1 MTIKA
6 YLIQTGILALV
17 FFAVFYSIRLYTFNE
32 VRKQYNQTIER
43 LELEQLQNLQQLQS
57 QQNIVVS
64 GYLQK
69 IKTLE
74 GEHEKTLQELETA
87 QFSNT
92 VTGVNCVVSNAIHD
106 SLHKD
111 SGSQTTVQAAGDKP
125 DLICYTRAEL
135 QRKVKRSLDIAAECD
150 ALSVRYSALLE
161 VCTQKDNK

>member
-57 QQNIVVS
+57 QQNIIVS

-92 VTGVNCVVSNAIHD
+92 VTGVNCVVSNAVN

-111 SGSQTTVQAAGDKP
+111 SGSQTTVQATGNKS

-150 ALSVRYSALLE
+150 ALSVRYVTLLKICQGE
-161 VCTQKDNK
+161 K

>member
-43 LELEQLQNLQQLQS
+43 LELEQLQNLQKLQS

-111 SGSQTTVQAAGDKP
+111 SGGQTTVQTTGNKP

-135 QRKVKRSLDIAAECD
+135 QRKVKESL
-150 ALSVRYSALLE
+150 ALTREADELAIRYQTLLE
-161 VCTQKDNK
+161 VCTQKDK

>member
-32 VRKQYNQTIER
+32 VRKQYNQTIEK

-57 QQNIVVS
+57 QQNIIVS

-69 IKTLE
+69 IKALE

-92 VTGVNCVVSNAIHD
+92 VTGVNCVVSNAVN

-111 SGSQTTVQAAGDKP
+111 SGSKTTVQTTGNKP

-135 QRKVKRSLDIAAECD
+135 QRKVKESL
-150 ALSVRYSALLE
+150 ALTREADELAIKYKALLD
-161 VCTQKDNK
+161 VCTQKDK

>member
-92 VTGVNCVVSNAIHD
+92 VTGVNCVVSNAID

-111 SGSQTTVQAAGDKP
+111 SGSKTTVQTTGNKP

-161 VCTQKDNK
+161 VCTRKDK

>member
-17 FFAVFYSIRLYTFNE
+17 FFAVFYSIRLYTVNE

-57 QQNIVVS
+57 QQNIIVS

-92 VTGVNCVVSNAIHD
+92 VTGVNCVVSNAVN

-111 SGSQTTVQAAGDKP
+111 SGSQTTVQATGNKS

>member
-43 LELEQLQNLQQLQS
+43 LELEQLQNLQQLQHE
-57 QQNIVVS
+57 QNIVVS

-74 GEHEKTLQELETA
+74 GEHERTLQELETA

-111 SGSQTTVQAAGDKP
+111 SGSKTTVQTAGNKP

-135 QRKVKRSLDIAAECD
+135 QSKVKRSLDIAAECD
-150 ALSVRYSALLE
+150 ALSVRYATLLE
-161 VCTQKDNK
+161 VCTQKDK

>member
-17 FFAVFYSIRLYTFNE
+17 FFAVFYSIRLYMFNE

-43 LELEQLQNLQQLQS
+43 LELEQLQNLQHLQS

-111 SGSQTTVQAAGDKP
+111 SGSKTTVQATGNKP

-135 QRKVKRSLDIAAECD
+135 QRKVKESLDLAKEADELAIK
-150 ALSVRYSALLE
+150 YKALLE
-161 VCTQKDNK
+161 VCTQKDK

>member
-57 QQNIVVS
+57 QQNIIVS

-92 VTGVNCVVSNAIHD
+92 VTGVNCVVSNAVN

-111 SGSQTTVQAAGDKP
+111 SGSATTVQATGDKP
-125 DLICYTRAEL
+125 DLICYTRSEL
-135 QRKVKRSLDIAAECD
+135 QSKVKRSLDITAECD
-150 ALSVRYSALLE
+150 ALSVRYGTLLKI
-161 VCTQKDNK
+161 CTQKDK

>member
-17 FFAVFYSIRLYTFNE
+17 FFAVFYSIRLYTVNE

-92 VTGVNCVVSNAIHD
+92 VTGVNCVVSNAVN

-111 SGSQTTVQAAGDKP
+111 SGSQTTVQATGNKP

>member
-6 YLIQTGILALV
+6 YLIQTGILAVV
-17 FFAVFYSIRLYTFNE
+17 FFVVFYALRLYTVRE
-32 VRKQYNQTIER
+32 VSKQYNQTIER

-57 QQNIVVS
+57 QQNIIVS

-92 VTGVNCVVSNAIHD
+92 VTGVNCVVSNAVN

-111 SGSQTTVQAAGDKP
+111 SDSKTTMPTAGNKP
-125 DLICYTRAEL
+125 DLICYTRTEL
-135 QRKVKRSLDIAAECD
+135 QRKVAESLAITKEADELAIK
-150 ALSVRYSALLE
+150 YQTLLK
-161 VCTQKDNK
+161 VCQGEK

>member
-43 LELEQLQNLQQLQS
+43 LELEQLQNLQHLQS

-111 SGSQTTVQAAGDKP
+111 SGSKTTVQTTGDKP

-135 QRKVKRSLDIAAECD
+135 QRKVKESLDLAKEADELAIK
-150 ALSVRYSALLE
+150 YKALLE
-161 VCTQKDNK
+161 VCTQKDK

>member
-43 LELEQLQNLQQLQS
+43 LELEQLQNLQHLQS

-92 VTGVNCVVSNAIHD
+92 VTGVNCVVSNAVN

-111 SGSQTTVQAAGDKP
+111 SNGKTTVQTTGNKP

-135 QRKVKRSLDIAAECD
+135 QRKVKESL
-150 ALSVRYSALLE
+150 ALTREADELAIRYQTLLE
-161 VCTQKDNK
+161 VCTQKDK

>member
-32 VRKQYNQTIER
+32 VSKQYNRTIER

-69 IKTLE
+69 IKVLE

-92 VTGVNCVVSNAIHD
+92 VTGVNCVVSNAVN

-111 SGSQTTVQAAGDKP
+111 SGSKTTVPTAGDKP

-135 QRKVKRSLDIAAECD
+135 QRKIKASLALAAECD
-150 ALSVRYSALLE
+150 TLSVRYSALLE
-161 VCTQKDNK
+161 TCTQKDK

>member
-111 SGSQTTVQAAGDKP
+111 SNGKTTMQTSGNKP

-135 QRKVKRSLDIAAECD
+135 QRKVKESL
-150 ALSVRYSALLE
+150 ALTREADELAIRYQTLLE
-161 VCTQKDNK
+161 VCTQKDK

>member
-74 GEHEKTLQELETA
+74 GEHEKTLHELETA

-92 VTGVNCVVSNAIHD
+92 VTGVNCVVSNAID

-111 SGSQTTVQAAGDKP
+111 SGSKTTVQTTGNKP

-135 QRKVKRSLDIAAECD
+135 QRKVKESLDITKECD
-150 ALSVRYSALLE
+150 ALSVRYATLLE
-161 VCTQKDNK
+161 VCTQKDK

>member
-111 SGSQTTVQAAGDKP
+111 SGSKTTVQTTGDKP

-135 QRKVKRSLDIAAECD
+135 QRKVKESLDLAKEADELAIK
-150 ALSVRYSALLE
+150 YKALLE
-161 VCTQKDNK
+161 VCTQKDK

>member
-92 VTGVNCVVSNAIHD
+92 VTGVNCVVSNAIY

-111 SGSQTTVQAAGDKP
+111 GGSKTTVQTAGNKP

-135 QRKVKRSLDIAAECD
+135 QRKVKESLDITAECD
-150 ALSVRYSALLE
+150 ALSVRYATLLE
-161 VCTQKDNK
+161 VCTQKDK

>member
-57 QQNIVVS
+57 QQNIIVS

-92 VTGVNCVVSNAIHD
+92 VTGVNNN

-111 SGSQTTVQAAGDKP
+111 GGSKTTVQATGNKS

-135 QRKVKRSLDIAAECD
+135 QRKVKESLDITKECD
-150 ALSVRYSALLE
+150 ALSVRYATLLE
-161 VCTQKDNK
+161 VCTQKDK

>member
-17 FFAVFYSIRLYTFNE
+17 FFAIFYSIRLYTFNE

-57 QQNIVVS
+57 QQNTIVS

-92 VTGVNCVVSNAIHD
+92 VTGVNCVVSNAVN

-111 SGSQTTVQAAGDKP
+111 GGSKTTVQTAGNKP

-135 QRKVKRSLDIAAECD
+135 QRKIKASLDITKEADELAIKY
-150 ALSVRYSALLE
+150 RALLE
-161 VCTQKDNK
+161 VCTQKDK

>member
-32 VRKQYNQTIER
+32 VSKQYNRTIER
-43 LELEQLQNLQQLQS
+43 LELEQLQNLQKLQS

-69 IKTLE
+69 IKVLE

-111 SGSQTTVQAAGDKP
+111 SESTTAVQATGDKP
-125 DLICYTRAEL
+125 DLVCYTRAEL
-135 QRKVKRSLDIAAECD
+135 QRKIKASLALAAECD
-150 ALSVRYSALLE
+150 TLSVRYSALLE
-161 VCTQKDNK
+161 TCTQKDK

>member
-74 GEHEKTLQELETA
+74 GEHERTLQELETA

-111 SGSQTTVQAAGDKP
+111 GGSKTTVQTAGDKP

-135 QRKVKRSLDIAAECD
+135 QRKVKESLDLAKEADELAI
-150 ALSVRYSALLE
+150 RYQTLLD
-161 VCTQKDNK
+161 VCTQKDK

>member
-92 VTGVNCVVSNAIHD
+92 VTGVNCVVSNAVN

-111 SGSQTTVQAAGDKP
+111 SGSQTTVQATGNKS

-150 ALSVRYSALLE
+150 ALSVRYSTLLE

>member
-111 SGSQTTVQAAGDKP
+111 GGSQTTVQATGNKP

-135 QRKVKRSLDIAAECD
+135 QSKVKRSLDIAAECD
-150 ALSVRYSALLE
+150 KLAERYNTLLK
-161 VCTQKDNK
+161 VCKE

>member
-32 VRKQYNQTIER
+32 VRKQYNETIER

-57 QQNIVVS
+57 QQNIIVS

-92 VTGVNCVVSNAIHD
+92 VTGVNCVVSNAVN

-111 SGSQTTVQAAGDKP
+111 SGSKTTVQTAGDKP

-135 QRKVKRSLDIAAECD
+135 QRKIKASLDITKECD

>member
-69 IKTLE
+69 IKALE

-92 VTGVNCVVSNAIHD
+92 VTGVNCVVSNAVN
-106 SLHKD
+106 SLHKN
-111 SGSQTTVQAAGDKP
+111 SGSKTTVQTAGNKP

-135 QRKVKRSLDIAAECD
+135 QSKVKRSLDIAAECD
-150 ALSVRYSALLE
+150 ALSVRYATLLE
-161 VCTQKDNK
+161 VCTQKDK

>member
-57 QQNIVVS
+57 QQNIIVS

-92 VTGVNCVVSNAIHD
+92 VTGVNCVVSNAVN
-106 SLHKD
+106 SMHKD
-111 SGSQTTVQAAGDKP
+111 SGSKTTVQTAGNKP
-125 DLICYTRAEL
+125 DLVCYTRAEL
-135 QRKVKRSLDIAAECD
+135 QSKVKRSL
-150 ALSVRYSALLE
+150 ALTKEADELAIKYRALLD
-161 VCTQKDNK
+161 VCTQKDK

>member
-43 LELEQLQNLQQLQS
+43 MELEQLQNLQQLQS
-57 QQNIVVS
+57 QQNIIVS

-74 GEHEKTLQELETA
+74 GEHEKTLHELETA

-92 VTGVNCVVSNAIHD
+92 VTGVNCVVSNAVN

-111 SGSQTTVQAAGDKP
+111 SGSKATMQTAGNKP
-125 DLICYTRAEL
+125 DLVCYTRAEL
-135 QRKVKRSLDIAAECD
+135 QSKVKRSLDITKECD
-150 ALSVRYSALLE
+150 ALSVRYATLLE
-161 VCTQKDNK
+161 VCTQKDK

>member
-43 LELEQLQNLQQLQS
+43 LELEQLQNLQKLQS

-92 VTGVNCVVSNAIHD
+92 VTGVNCVVSNAID

-111 SGSQTTVQAAGDKP
+111 SGSKATVQTTGDKP

-135 QRKVKRSLDIAAECD
+135 QRKVKESLDIAAECD
-150 ALSVRYSALLE
+150 ALSVRYATLLE
-161 VCTQKDNK
+161 VCTQKDK

>member
-17 FFAVFYSIRLYTFNE
+17 FFAVFYSIRLYTVNE
-32 VRKQYNQTIER
+32 VRKQYSQTIER

-57 QQNIVVS
+57 QQNIIVS

-69 IKTLE
+69 IKALE

-92 VTGVNCVVSNAIHD
+92 VTGVNCVVSNAVNN

-111 SGSQTTVQAAGDKP
+111 SGSKATMQAAGNKP
-125 DLICYTRAEL
+125 DLICYTRSEL
-135 QRKVKRSLDIAAECD
+135 QSKVARSL
-150 ALSVRYSALLE
+150 ALTKEADELAIKYRALLD
-161 VCTQKDNK
+161 VCTQKDK

>member
-17 FFAVFYSIRLYTFNE
+17 FFAVFYSIRLYTVNE

-92 VTGVNCVVSNAIHD
+92 VTGVNCVVSNAVN

-111 SGSQTTVQAAGDKP
+111 SGSQTTVQATGNKS

>member
-17 FFAVFYSIRLYTFNE
+17 FFAVFYSIRLYTVNE

-92 VTGVNCVVSNAIHD
+92 VTGVNCVVSNAVN

-111 SGSQTTVQAAGDKP
+111 SGSKTTVQTTGNKP

>member
-17 FFAVFYSIRLYTFNE
+17 FFAVFYSIRLYTVNE

-111 SGSQTTVQAAGDKP
+111 SGSKTTVQTAGNKP

>member
-6 YLIQTGILALV
+6 YLIQTGILAMV

-57 QQNIVVS
+57 QQNIIVS

-92 VTGVNCVVSNAIHD
+92 VTGVNCVVSNAVN

-111 SGSQTTVQAAGDKP
+111 GGSQTTVQTAGNKP

-135 QRKVKRSLDIAAECD
+135 QSKVKRSLALTAECD
-150 ALSVRYSALLE
+150 ALSIRYGTLLKICQGE
-161 VCTQKDNK
+161 K

>member
-74 GEHEKTLQELETA
+74 GEHEKTLHELETA

-92 VTGVNCVVSNAIHD
+92 VTGVNCVVSNAID

-111 SGSQTTVQAAGDKP
+111 SGSKTTVQTTGNKP
-125 DLICYTRAEL
+125 DLVCYTRAEL
-135 QRKVKRSLDIAAECD
+135 QRKVKESLDITKECD
-150 ALSVRYSALLE
+150 ALSVRYATLLE
-161 VCTQKDNK
+161 VCTQKDK

>member
-57 QQNIVVS
+57 QQNIIVS

-92 VTGVNCVVSNAIHD
+92 VTGVNCVVSNAVN

-111 SGSQTTVQAAGDKP
+111 GGSKTTMQTAGNKP
-125 DLICYTRAEL
+125 DLVCYTRAEL
-135 QRKVKRSLDIAAECD
+135 QSKVKRSLDITKECD
-150 ALSVRYSALLE
+150 ALSVRYATLLE
-161 VCTQKDNK
+161 VCTQKDK

>member
-1 MTIKA
+1 MSIKA

-43 LELEQLQNLQQLQS
+43 LELEQLQNLQKLQS

-69 IKTLE
+69 IKVLE

-87 QFSNT
+87 HFSNT
-92 VTGVNCVVSNAIHD
+92 VTGVNCVVSNAVN

-111 SGSQTTVQAAGDKP
+111 GGSKTTVQTAGDKP

-135 QRKVKRSLDIAAECD
+135 QRKIKASLALAAECD
-150 ALSVRYSALLE
+150 TLSVRYSALLE
-161 VCTQKDNK
+161 TCTQKDK

>member
-69 IKTLE
+69 IKVLE

-92 VTGVNCVVSNAIHD
+92 VTGVNYVVSNAIHD

-111 SGSQTTVQAAGDKP
+111 SESTTAVQATGDKP
-125 DLICYTRAEL
+125 DLVCYTRAEL
-135 QRKVKRSLDIAAECD
+135 QSKIKRSLDITKECD
-150 ALSVRYSALLE
+150 ALSVRYATLLE
-161 VCTQKDNK
+161 VCTQKDK

>member
-57 QQNIVVS
+57 QQNIIVS

-106 SLHKD
+106 SLHKAG
-111 SGSQTTVQAAGDKP
+111 GSTTAVQTAGNKP
-125 DLICYTRAEL
+125 DLVCYTRAEL
-135 QRKVKRSLDIAAECD
+135 QSKIKRSLAITAECD
-150 ALSVRYSALLE
+150 SLSVRYSALLE
-161 VCTQKDNK
+161 VCTQKDK

>member
-43 LELEQLQNLQQLQS
+43 LELEQLQNLQQLQL

-92 VTGVNCVVSNAIHD
+92 VTGVNCVVNNVID

-111 SGSQTTVQAAGDKP
+111 GGSQTAVQTAGNKP
-125 DLICYTRAEL
+125 DLICYTRSEL
-135 QRKVKRSLDIAAECD
+135 QSKVKRSLDLAKEADELAIK
-150 ALSVRYSALLE
+150 YKALLE
-161 VCTQKDNK
+161 VCTQKDK

>member
-1 MTIKA
+1 MSIKA

-57 QQNIVVS
+57 QQNIIVS

-74 GEHEKTLQELETA
+74 GEHEKTLHELETA

-92 VTGVNCVVSNAIHD
+92 VTGVNCVVSNAVN

-111 SGSQTTVQAAGDKP
+111 GGSQTTVQTAGNKP
-125 DLICYTRAEL
+125 DLVCYTRAEL
-135 QRKVKRSLDIAAECD
+135 QSKVKRSLDITKECD
-150 ALSVRYSALLE
+150 ALSVRYATLLE
-161 VCTQKDNK
+161 VCTQKDK